1 MLHWQKE
8 MSVSKKTDTQTI
20 PGIDEPV
27 IEPIAHRSKLLNL
40 PSFVSP
46 PGMTCKAQAN
56 VKAAVFLF

>member
-1 MLHWQKE
+1 